1 MPRLATLALLL
12 LPLPAFAEGMAFTAA
27 DLLPNPDTAL
37 AGALVACATG
47 VTDPDAADAAFVG
60 AGWERFEDEGSWS
73 YASGPVNV
81 MMWTVP
87 GFCMVEDTTT
97 GTNAMAATFL
107 GLANTL
113 PDPSTDAQGCRTY
126 MPTPDITVTLN
137 GPGNDPACTSE
148 TGAAMRFA
156 LPNI

>member
-1 MPRLATLALLL
+1 MPRLPTLALAF
-12 LPLPAFAEGMAFTAA
+12 LPLPAFAEMAFKAS

-47 VTDPDAADAAFVG
+47 VTDPDAADAAFAN
-60 AGWERFEDEGSWS
+60 AGWERLEDEGSWS
-73 YASGPVNV
+73 FASGPVTV

-87 GFCMVEDTTT
+87 GFCMVEDSSI
-97 GTNAMAATFL
+97 GTDAMADAFL
-107 GLANTL
+107 GLSNVP
-113 PDPSTDAQGCRTY
+113 PDQSTDAQGCRTY
-126 MPTPDITVTLN
+126 LLTPEITVSLN
-137 GPGNDPACTSE
+137 GPGNDPACTSD